1 MHPHV
6 VVEHALAGLGVGVEQ
21 AALAALGHRHA
32 DRGGQA
38 GAERPGG
45 DLDALG
51 VVHLG
56 VAGVREPQVRS
67 ALRSFSSRP

>member
-1 MHPHV
+1 MQVAVGGEHPHV
-6 VVEHALAGLGVGVEQ
+6 VVEDARARLGVGVEQ
-21 AALAALGHRHA
+21 AALAALRHRHA

-38 GAERPGG
+38 RAERAGG

-56 VAGVREPQVRS
+56 VARGS
-67 ALRSFSSRP
+67 ASPRCAAP